1 MKDAITLYEPPLQRI
16 TAKVMPTPLPWEVLT
31 AEDARRIAKNTINVL
46 TFEDWAYLR
55 AYADAVDAMGQPP
68 QIEWSE

>member
-55 AYADAVDAMGQPP
+55 AYVDAVDAMGQPP